1 MFTEMVDVS
10 SSGDELQ
17 IRVAD
22 FYTFSAD
29 SVRDPTDWNSSLACK
44 MWKKFPCFN
53 YLFTATVVVPPI
65 RVNCWL

>member
-1 MFTEMVDVS
+1 MFTEMVAVS

-22 FYTFSAD
+22 FYKFSAD
-29 SVRDPTDWNSSLACK
+29 SVGDPPDWNSSLACK
-44 MWKKFPCFN
+44 MWKTFPYFN